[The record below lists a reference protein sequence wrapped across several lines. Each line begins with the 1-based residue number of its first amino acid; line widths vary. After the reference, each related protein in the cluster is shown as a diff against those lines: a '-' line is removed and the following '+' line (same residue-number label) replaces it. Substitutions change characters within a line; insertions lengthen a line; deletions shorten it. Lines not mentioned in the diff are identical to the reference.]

1 MTESGLP
8 RDDELE
14 GFVRD
19 YLVSFAAWDM
29 LVLLHA
35 QPDLADS
42 LSGLAF
48 RLGRAERDVREA
60 SRAMIEGG
68 LLVPMAGEEQDV
80 FGVTS
85 DPHMLE
91 LLERFVEASSERDWR
106 LDLVRRVLNRLV

>member
-1 MTESGLP
+1 MKESGLP

-35 QPDLADS
+35 QPDLVDS
-42 LSGLAF
+42 LSGLAL

-60 SRAMIEGG
+60 SRAMLDGG
-68 LLVPMAGEEQDV
+68 LLESRPGDGEDR

-85 DPHMLE
+85 DSHTLE
-91 LLERFVEASSERDWR
+91 LLGRFVKASSQREWR